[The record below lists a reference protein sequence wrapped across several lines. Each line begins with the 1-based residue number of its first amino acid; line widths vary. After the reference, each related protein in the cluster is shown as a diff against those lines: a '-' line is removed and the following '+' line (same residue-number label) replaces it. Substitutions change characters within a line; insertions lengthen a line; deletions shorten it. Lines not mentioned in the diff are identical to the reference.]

1 MQFFNHIVLLENG
14 VPNFDNIPILLFGMF
29 VVPLIAGAIFA
40 YRAKEKKVATF
51 FFATFIAF
59 ILMNIILEILGKIM

>member
-1 MQFFNHIVLLENG
+1 VTLATYILANAA
-14 VPNFDNIPILLFGMF
+14 PNSEGLPLVIICLFVIPPIT
-29 VVPLIAGAIFA
+29 GAIFA

-59 ILMNIILEILGKIM
+59 IIMNIVLEIAGKII

>member
-1 MQFFNHIVLLENG
+1 MSILNIILANG
-14 VPNFDNIPILLFGMF
+14 VPTFENIPLIIFCLF
-29 VVPLIAGAIFA
+29 VIPPIAGAIFA

-59 ILMNIILEILGKIM
+59 IIMNIILEIAGKIM